1 MDNHLALEITQNYFS
16 ALIKFLTLMIGA
28 THYYRRWLILVFDK
42 VFDDDTKDTELIHK
56 LTTQEE
62 LSGLLNLALV
72 ALRKLRIDG
81 GFRDISVERIRQRY
95 EENAN
100 TIKAFLDQECVIDL
114 SAPEYS
120 TLTTD
125 VYAKYVIFCN
135 QRNER
140 PLEMNVFGKGL
151 TEFGIEKTRSRY
163 SGEREYYYMGIKLC
177 SDLRGQNQQLC

>member
-1 MDNHLALEITQNYFS
+1 
-16 ALIKFLTLMIGA
+16 
-28 THYYRRWLILVFDK
+28 LILVFDK

-114 SAPEYS
+114 SAPENF
-120 TLTTD
+120 L
-125 VYAKYVIFCN
+125 
-135 QRNER
+135 
-140 PLEMNVFGKGL
+140 
-151 TEFGIEKTRSRY
+151 
-163 SGEREYYYMGIKLC
+163 
-177 SDLRGQNQQLC
+177 